1 MPRQLIY
8 TSAPR
13 GLTPGQSGYCTVAR
27 SRDLRE
33 ALIPRIEKLS
43 YYTPEANYN
52 PIICAHRI
60 LDLRGTHFHVLSRIV
75 DAGLDFTRRRSFLAH
90 HLIFDPAEIQTAANP
105 AEIFLNWQGWLN
117 NWDGDPAWL
126 DDNRALPE
134 LSPSERAIAKA
145 DIWVTGDD
153 PRGFVQALMRLGAD
167 WSITFTN
174 YFQPGDHPDDF
185 DIKAAWPNTAGYE
198 EARRLDAAFI
208 RIEDAPRV
216 EKRAP
221 EIISTPQEPKAVSPR
236 AAPEQRHHKRAPLRL
251 WKFGAATALLVAVGM
266 MFFKRPQIPA
276 PAQQLA
282 PVVIK
287 QDPLLAQLQVLF
299 PPRPTWMTTPEAPV
313 AVGPLNELM
322 ANLRA
327 NEIFTKDLAC
337 TIQTNLLKTPIAAIL
352 FADPERG
359 VLRLNAPDAGTVE
372 IGAGEELAV
381 KTELDDSFA
390 IEIPGRFRLIVIQE
404 PVDLPLRFLKIGKT
418 VELQPSLAERLQR
431 TKVAKGAQ
439 WALMPVVKNKDAL
452 GDAAEDFAIVP
463 ATILDLAELHSHAEQ
478 VLASK
483 EAKLRGFENEQAK
496 LKDEQRK
503 LLTDPQ
509 TRENSKKKI
518 RLRALDLAISKARQ
532 EIESLRAKA
541 DAIPKEANQIDRF
554 ALFLCLSNV
563 NTEIFRFSDKP

>member
-43 YYTPEANYN
+43 YYTPKSNSS

-90 HLIFDPAEIQTAANP
+90 HLIFDPAEIQTAATP
-105 AEIFLNWQGWLN
+105 AEIFLNWQGWLRD
-117 NWDGDPAWL
+117 WDGDPAWL

-134 LSPSERAIAKA
+134 RSPRECAIAKA
-145 DIWVTGDD
+145 DVWVTGDD
-153 PRGFVQALMRLGAD
+153 PRSFVQALMRMGAD

-174 YFQPGDHPDDF
+174 YFQPGDHADDF

-216 EKRAP
+216 ETRAP
-221 EIISTPQEPKAVSPR
+221 EIVSAPQQPEAASP
-236 AAPEQRHHKRAPLRL
+236 AAAEQPQRKRAPFRL
-251 WKFGAATALLVAVGM
+251 WKVGAATALVVAVGM
-266 MFFKRPQIPA
+266 MFFNRPQMPPPIP
-276 PAQQLA
+276 QLA
-282 PVVIK
+282 PVVMK
-287 QDPLLAQLQVLF
+287 QDPLLAELQVLF
-299 PPRPTWMTTPEAPV
+299 PPRRTWITSPDAPMAV
-313 AVGPLNELM
+313 APLNELM
-322 ANLRA
+322 AKLRA
-327 NEIFTKDLAC
+327 NEVFTKDLAC
-337 TIQTNLLKTPIAAIL
+337 TIQTNLLKTPISAKL
-352 FADPERG
+352 FADAERG
-359 VLRLNAPDAGTVE
+359 VLRLSAPNTGVVE
-372 IGAGEELAV
+372 IGADDELAV

-390 IEIPGRFRLIVIQE
+390 VEIPGRFRLMVIQQPIE
-404 PVDLPLRFLKIGKT
+404 LPLKFLKIAKT

-431 TKVAKGAQ
+431 AQVAQRAQ
-439 WALMPVVKNKDAL
+439 WTLRPIVKNKDVFA
-452 GDAAEDFAIVP
+452 DAAEDFAIVP
-463 ATILDLAELHSHAEQ
+463 ATILDLSELHSHVEQ
-478 VLASK
+478 VIARNK
-483 EAKLRGFENEQAK
+483 AKLRGLENEQAK
-496 LKDEQRK
+496 LADEQRK

-509 TRENSKKKI
+509 TPENSKKKD

-532 EIESLRAKA
+532 ELQSLRANA
-541 DAIPKEANQIDRF
+541 DAIPKDANQIDRF